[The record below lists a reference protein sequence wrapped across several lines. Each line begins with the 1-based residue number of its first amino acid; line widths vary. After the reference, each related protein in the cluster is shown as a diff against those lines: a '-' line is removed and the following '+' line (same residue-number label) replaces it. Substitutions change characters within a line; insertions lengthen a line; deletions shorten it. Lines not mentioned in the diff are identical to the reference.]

1 MAKPTSADFYKKQII
16 QMVKTR
22 NGEFEEW
29 LIPQVESAAMN
40 RVILAK
46 IQEEICR
53 ETNLAVFSDGSVGQK
68 KREAH
73 PLLAVYDKL
82 QRTLLLQYKAIGL
95 NYDATPSKIN
105 EPTGKA
111 AKEDDPLVQFY
122 SGFMERNQT
131 IPQGEPK

>member
-1 MAKPTSADFYKKQII
+1 MAAPKDADFYEKQII
-16 QMVKTR
+16 EMVKSR

-29 LIPQVESAAMN
+29 LLPQVESAAMN

-46 IQEEICR
+46 IQNEICK
-53 ETNLAVFSDGSVGQK
+53 EAHLAVFSDGSVGQK

-111 AKEDDPLVQFY
+111 AKAEDPITKFLGAINETTMQ
-122 SGFMERNQT
+122 
-131 IPQGEPK
+131 IPEIPD

>member
-1 MAKPTSADFYKKQII
+1 MGKQKDIDFYKEEII
-16 QMVKTR
+16 EMVKSR

-29 LIPQVESAAMN
+29 LKPQVESAAMN

-46 IQEEICR
+46 IQEEICN
-53 ETNLAVFSDGSVGQK
+53 EKYLSVISDGSVGQK
-68 KREAH
+68 KKEAH

-111 AKEDDPLVQFY
+111 AREDDPMLSFY
-122 SGFMERNQT
+122 KGILKEN
-131 IPQGEPK
+131 KNL